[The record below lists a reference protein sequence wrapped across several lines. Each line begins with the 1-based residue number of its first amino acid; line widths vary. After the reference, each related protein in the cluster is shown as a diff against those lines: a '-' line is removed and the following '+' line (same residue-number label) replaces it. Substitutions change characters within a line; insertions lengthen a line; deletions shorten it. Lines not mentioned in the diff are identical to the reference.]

1 MKGGEFMANNSTKS
15 SSLMMVLV
23 AVLLV
28 AGGMI
33 GGYFLGSG
41 SGAKATKPNPAVA
54 LTPKQSPEGGSTF
67 YNQVIKAISQ
77 SAEGEVADV
86 NGDSVTLKDKGDS
99 LTFTVVSGAKVTRIT
114 MPKAVTP
121 AESTNS
127 AQTAPK
133 PPTTE
138 DIALNQVKV
147 GDRVSALLSVTAEG
161 LKAYSLTVFVQEK

>member
-1 MKGGEFMANNSTKS
+1 MATNNSGKVNQIF
-15 SSLMMVLV
+15 MVFGSALFLV
-23 AVLLV
+23 IGLV
-28 AGGMI
+28 
-33 GGYFLGSG
+33 GGYFLGA
-41 SGAKATKPNPAVA
+41 GASPKAVKDASPAVA
-54 LTPKQSPEGGSTF
+54 LTPKQSPEGGATF

-114 MPKAVTP
+114 MPKAVAP
-121 AESTNS
+121 AEATNS

-133 PPTTE
+133 PPTSE

-147 GDRVSALLSVTAEG
+147 GDRVSALLSVTADG
-161 LKAYSLTVFVQEK
+161 LKAYSLTVFAQEK